1 MLKNYILVKLSISM
15 NDEYTVSLDSIRG
28 KTSGGHVTS
37 NYTGN
42 TYSVEHMA
50 GNSDSWTCSCKSFLN
65 AIRTGADSK
74 TCRHMAAYMEEMNRP
89 KERHGA
95 MEATLDS
102 ASDVVIACTGCGST
116 HYTKAGRKSGKQ
128 VYQCKS
134 CKRRFV
140 CTVPGFEKLKHSP
153 EVVTSALNMVMSGMS
168 YRKTAEQLYYAN
180 NIRVSHVT
188 ILYWVRKY
196 TLIIKGYTDALK
208 PITGDVWS
216 VDEAVINVKNTKKL
230 KGKGNVDWLWS
241 AIDPK
246 TRFVLAS
253 IVSSDN
259 RTSKDAEATLRLAK
273 KIGIPNYLV
282 TDSLSAYDSAAAKAI
297 PRTFHIKTNSIRDGF
312 TNMAIERYHNE
323 IREKLKS
330 CRGLGNDDSAAIFA
344 NLLLIHHNFIRPH
357 MGLDG
362 KTPAEKAGAI
372 TAHAA
377 RGKYRSLIRDAAVSD
392 LLSDRTLARRLGR
405 RAGLVTIDAGAGNV
419 RVLPSRWIG
428 NDDWRT
434 ITLLLSEVGFV
445 WLFTSISRCWIK
457 FANGPPRIM
466 PATRKRLTPV

>member
-1 MLKNYILVKLSISM
+1 M
-15 NDEYTVSLDSIRG
+15 NDKYTVSLGSIRG
-28 KTSGGHVTS
+28 KTPGGHVTS
-37 NYTGN
+37 NHTSN
-42 TYSVEHMA
+42 TYRVEHMA
-50 GNSDSWTCSCKSFLN
+50 GNSDSWTCDCKTFLD
-65 AIRTGADSK
+65 AIRTGANSK
-74 TCRHMAAYMEEMNRP
+74 TCRHIAAYMEEMNRP
-89 KERHGA
+89 KERQGA
-95 MEATLDS
+95 IEATPES
-102 ASDVVIACTGCGST
+102 AGDVVIACTGCGST

-128 VYQCKS
+128 VYKCKS
-134 CKRRFV
+134 CKKKFV
-140 CTVPGFEKLKHSP
+140 CTVPGFEKQKHGP
-153 EVVTSALNMVMSGMS
+153 KVVASSLNMIMSGMS
-168 YRKTAEQLYYAN
+168 YHKTAEHLYFTN

-188 ILYWVRKY
+188 VLSWVQKY
-196 TLIIKGYTDALK
+196 TSIIKRYTDALK

-216 VDEAVINVKNTKKL
+216 VDEAAIKVKNTKKL

-246 TRFVLAS
+246 TRLILAS

-259 RTSKDAEATLRLAK
+259 RTSKDAEAVLRLAK

-282 TDSLSAYDSAAAKAI
+282 TDSLSAYDSAAANVL
-297 PRTFHIKTNSIRDGF
+297 PRTSHIKTKSIRDGF

-344 NLLLIHHNFIRPH
+344 DLLRIHHNFVRPH

-362 KTPAEKAGAI
+362 KTPAEKAGVT

-377 RGKYRSLIRDAAVSD
+377 RGKYRSLIRDAAMSD
-392 LLSDRTLARRLGR
+392 IPSNVTLTRRLGR
-405 RAGLVTIDAGAGNV
+405 HAGLVTIYAATDNV
-419 RVLPSRWIG
+419 RIVPNRWIG

-466 PATRKRLTPV
+466 PAARKRLTPV